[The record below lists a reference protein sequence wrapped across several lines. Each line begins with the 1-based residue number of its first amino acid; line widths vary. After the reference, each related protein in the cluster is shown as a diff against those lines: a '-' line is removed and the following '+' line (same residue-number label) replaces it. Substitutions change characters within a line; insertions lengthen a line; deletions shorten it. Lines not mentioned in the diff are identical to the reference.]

1 MSCPSPIA
9 PAHERA
15 CVCHA
20 DSTVTR
26 ATSMLASIFQ
36 RSALISKCL
45 ANDWLCQAG
54 ICGLI
59 FCNTREY
66 ARTAAG
72 LPAAGGCAA
81 NAGDALSAIK
91 ARNSPAA
98 NGAKKRRIGQQDT
111 PLPRGD
117 LVENSRTQ
125 RP

>member
-36 RSALISKCL
+36 RSALISKCF
-45 ANDWLCQAG
+45 ARDWLCQAG

-59 FCNTREY
+59 FCSTREY

-81 NAGDALSAIK
+81 NAGEALIAKKMRS
-91 ARNSPAA
+91 SPEA
-98 NGAKKRRIGQQDT
+98 NGATKRRIGLQDT
-111 PLPRGD
+111 PLPGGA
-117 LVENSRTQ
+117 LVENSRTLQ
-125 RP
+125 P